1 MSERSE
7 FITAYDTKLQK
18 EVQIT
23 RKMQSI
29 LPKRYQIVGEATPE
43 VQKKSPEKGAAP
55 VVGRK
60 PKIIRKDEI

>member
-7 FITAYDTKLQK
+7 FINVFDTKLQK

-29 LPKRYQIVGEATPE
+29 LPKRYQIMGEAPIIE
-43 VQKKSPEKGAAP
+43 KKSPEKSAGVAA
-55 VVGRK
+55 GKK

>member
-7 FITAYDTKLQK
+7 FITAYDAKLQK

-29 LPKRYQIVGEATPE
+29 LPKRYQIVGETSQ
-43 VQKKSPEKGAAP
+43 VQKKSPAKGAAP
-55 VVGRK
+55 VAGRK

>member
-7 FITAYDTKLQK
+7 FITAYDNKLQK

-29 LPKRYQIVGEATPE
+29 LPNRYQIVGEAPQ
-43 VQKKSPEKGAAP
+43 VQKKNPVKDVAP
-55 VVGRK
+55 AGGKK
-60 PKIIRKDEI
+60 PKIIRNNEG